1 MMNNYYYYSEKEI
14 YKENVTEFIINVK
27 ILDRLKDFNYV
38 KKYISEWV
46 SIQDDIVIIKVAN
59 FFRSAMKRYFYV
71 NKIERK
77 R

>member
-1 MMNNYYYYSEKEI
+1 MNNYYIKKEI
-14 YKENVTEFIINVK
+14 YKENVTEFTIDIK
-27 ILDRLKDFNYV
+27 IHEQLKDFNYV

-46 SIQDDIVIIKVAN
+46 DIQDDIVVIKVAN

>member
-1 MMNNYYYYSEKEI
+1 MNNYYYSEREI
-14 YKENVTEFIINVK
+14 YKENVTEFTIDIK
-27 ILDRLKDFNYV
+27 ILDQLKDFSYV

-46 SIQDDIVIIKVAN
+46 GIQDDIVVIKVAN

-77 R
+77 L